1 LVFIEYDFVA
11 DALYVWVRNSE
22 IVNSIEI
29 SENVSLDLNDKKEI
43 IGIKSNKFSR
53 SKIDLNNIVSRSI
66 KTVM

>member
-1 LVFIEYDFVA
+1 VA

>member
-1 LVFIEYDFVA
+1 VA

-43 IGIKSNKFSR
+43 IGIKSNKFF
-53 SKIDLNNIVSRSI
+53 KV
-66 KTVM
+66 

>member
-1 LVFIEYDFVA
+1 MA